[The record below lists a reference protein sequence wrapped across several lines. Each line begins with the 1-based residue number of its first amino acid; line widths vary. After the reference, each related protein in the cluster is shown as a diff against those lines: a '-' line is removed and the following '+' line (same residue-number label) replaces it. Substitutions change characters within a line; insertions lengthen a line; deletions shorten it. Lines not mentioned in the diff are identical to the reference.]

1 MGRGIALACLGG
13 NLIALLQG
21 GVVHAKLM
29 PKLISLRPKK
39 RYA

>member
-13 NLIALLQG
+13 NLITLVQG
-21 GVVHAKLM
+21 GVVHVKLM
-29 PKLISLRPKK
+29 PKLISLGPKK